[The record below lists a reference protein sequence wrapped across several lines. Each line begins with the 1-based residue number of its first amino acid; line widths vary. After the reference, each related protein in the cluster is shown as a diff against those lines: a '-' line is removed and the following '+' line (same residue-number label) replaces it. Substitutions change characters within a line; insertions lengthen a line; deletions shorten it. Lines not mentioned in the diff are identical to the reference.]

1 MTEITQELCKRIF
14 EYRDGALYWKEHL
27 RSDRKHWK
35 VKIGNKAG
43 NKAGNGYWYV
53 SIANKRYKVSRLIFL
68 MHHGYFPEMVD
79 HVDGN
84 PLNDNIDNLREA
96 SSVTNNWNRKP
107 SRNNTSGCPGLSFSK
122 EKNKWMVRI
131 EANYKKYN
139 IGYFT
144 FKNEAENVAKNV
156 RKILHKEFVR
166 N

>member
-1 MTEITQELCKRIF
+1 
-14 EYRDGALYWKEHL
+14 
-27 RSDRKHWK
+27 
-35 VKIGNKAG
+35 
-43 NKAGNGYWYV
+43 
-53 SIANKRYKVSRLIFL
+53 
-68 MHHGYFPEMVD
+68 MVD
-79 HVDGN
+79 HIDGN

-96 SSVTNNWNRKP
+96 NIVTNNWNRKP
-107 SRNNTSGCPGLSFSK
+107 SRNNTSGCPGLSFNK
-122 EKNKWMVRI
+122 DKNKWMVRI